1 MIQAL
6 ESSFDLM
13 SLEIKL
19 QIELQAF
26 KSDLEIEL

>member
-1 MIQAL
+1 VHITVNFLLGLELQAITQAL

-19 QIELQAF
+19 
-26 KSDLEIEL
+26 